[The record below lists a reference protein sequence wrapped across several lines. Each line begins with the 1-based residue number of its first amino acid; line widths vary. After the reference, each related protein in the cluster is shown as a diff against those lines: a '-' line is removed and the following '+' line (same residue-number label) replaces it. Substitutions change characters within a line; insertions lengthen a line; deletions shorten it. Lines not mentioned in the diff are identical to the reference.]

1 MRSNGV
7 TLLSAVIIPPP
18 EYTSQPVFEDAVGPS
33 HTPADCAMRP
43 NEGPGYQQRTFAM
56 YVHHFNKCGVR
67 VQQGSDG
74 KEWISVTIRFPFME
88 GLRMAEDEYVM
99 IMCKPQDRIAT
110 TQHVM
115 DMRGTATEG
124 RSVQPKKVFRSGPR
138 DVACRMSLMTRGQGS
153 RSFSREMKSGAT
165 VRVGQDL
172 QIKAIVKEGDG
183 WNAAMLKDVVI
194 SRISGNRISSNART
208 SQYPANNHDNINT
221 VDVGENAIYRDQRT
235 DDTTAHDVAQLVF
248 GDGCRNPQYR
258 PIAPFHPQRD
268 TNNPLSVNFVF
279 KAFMFQNMLDGE
291 SLRLSAQVVACA
303 ELSDC
308 QQAFCNGEIPRGKR
322 KRRELRNISGTV
334 FEHPSV
340 KNFTEDFQLTVTLG
354 GFAQKK
360 QVGRIDVSAATSVGG
375 DMVVARCWQ
384 QWITEGRVY
393 RRGGSGRPRNTNDR
407 EDRTIRRVATSAPT
421 TSLASIQRHLPPS
434 RHPVPSRETIRR
446 RLTEVGLRSRRPLRR
461 LPLTPHHRQ
470 CRLDFCRPRATWSVT
485 DWRRVV
491 FSDESRFSLSADDHR
506 TRVWRRSGQR
516 SDPAFIVER
525 HTAIS
530 QGVTVWGAISWDTRS
545 SLVVL
550 QGTLT
555 ARRYV
560 DDILTPIVLPMLSS
574 RPGAIYQ
581 QDNARPH
588 TARLSQQ
595 CLQGYDVLPW
605 PARSPDLSPIE
616 HVCDALGRQLQPSRD
631 TGELTAQM
639 QKTMAGS
646 STGGHK

>member
-1 MRSNGV
+1 MPLRRNRRQYEQL
-7 TLLSAVIIPPP
+7 TYFDRDRII
-18 EYTSQPVFEDAVGPS
+18 
-33 HTPADCAMRP
+33 
-43 NEGPGYQQRTFAM
+43 
-56 YVHHFNKCGVR
+56 
-67 VQQGSDG
+67 
-74 KEWISVTIRFPFME
+74 
-88 GLRMAEDEYVM
+88 GLREAGWSNR
-99 IMCKPQDRIAT
+99 RIG
-110 TQHVM
+110 
-115 DMRGTATEG
+115 RPLG
-124 RSVQPKKVFRSGPR
+124 RS
-138 DVACRMSLMTRGQGS
+138 
-153 RSFSREMKSGAT
+153 
-165 VRVGQDL
+165 
-172 QIKAIVKEGDG
+172 
-183 WNAAMLKDVVI
+183 
-194 SRISGNRISSNART
+194 
-208 SQYPANNHDNINT
+208 
-221 VDVGENAIYRDQRT
+221 
-235 DDTTAHDVAQLVF
+235 
-248 GDGCRNPQYR
+248 
-258 PIAPFHPQRD
+258 
-268 TNNPLSVNFVF
+268 
-279 KAFMFQNMLDGE
+279 
-291 SLRLSAQVVACA
+291 
-303 ELSDC
+303 
-308 QQAFCNGEIPRGKR
+308 
-322 KRRELRNISGTV
+322 
-334 FEHPSV
+334 
-340 KNFTEDFQLTVTLG
+340 
-354 GFAQKK
+354 
-360 QVGRIDVSAATSVGG
+360 

-407 EDRTIRRVATSAPT
+407 EDRAIRRVATSAPT

-485 DWRRVV
+485 DWRRVI

-506 TRVWRRSGQR
+506 TRVWRRTGQR

-595 CLQGYDVLPW
+595 CLQGYDVLPGHQ
-605 PARSPDLSPIE
+605 IF
-616 HVCDALGRQLQPSRD
+616 RQ
-631 TGELTAQM
+631 
-639 QKTMAGS
+639 
-646 STGGHK
+646 